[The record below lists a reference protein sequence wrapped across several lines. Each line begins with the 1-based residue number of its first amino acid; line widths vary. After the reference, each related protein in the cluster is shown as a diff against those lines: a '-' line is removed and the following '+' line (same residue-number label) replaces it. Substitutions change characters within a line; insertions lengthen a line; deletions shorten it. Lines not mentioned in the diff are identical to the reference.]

1 MLVRDEE
8 REVREAYDVCEAAD
22 RLKVSVA
29 AWRWAAASGGVP
41 APDAGPG
48 RWSRAVVE
56 AADAEGIR
64 TALPGPASAW
74 WAAERLTAALGEPLP
89 FGRP

>member
-1 MLVRDEE
+1 MRGGGPPEGVGGGLAVGSG
-8 REVREAYDVCEAAD
+8 
-22 RLKVSVA
+22 L
-29 AWRWAAASGGVP
+29 GGVP

-48 RWSRAVVE
+48 RWPRAVVE

-64 TALPGPASAW
+64 AALPGPASAW